1 MYEKIQPLY
10 DRILVR
16 KVDLSEE
23 KTEAGI
29 ILPETAK
36 EKAQTG
42 QVVAVGHGRL
52 LQNGELKPLQVNVD
66 EMIFF
71 GKYAGTEAGDEYL
84 ILKEDEVLGVL
95 KQ

>member
-1 MYEKIQPLY
+1 MYENIQPLY
-10 DRILVR
+10 DRVLVR

-23 KTEAGI
+23 QTESGI

-42 QVVAVGHGRL
+42 QVIAVGHGRL
-52 LQNGELKPLQVNVD
+52 LSNGDIKSLQVSQGDMV
-66 EMIFF
+66 FF

-84 ILKEDEVLGVL
+84 ILKEDEILGTL
-95 KQ
+95 KK